1 MFPIF
6 YSIIDLWENLKD
18 VLSALNYEIFLEIF
32 MGKKINSFF
41 FTTFLYFS

>member
-18 VLSALNYEIFLEIF
+18 VLSSLNYEIFLEIF
-32 MGKKINSFF
+32 MGKEKN
-41 FTTFLYFS
+41 

>member
-32 MGKKINSFF
+32 MGKEKN
-41 FTTFLYFS
+41 

>member
-18 VLSALNYEIFLEIF
+18 VLSALNYKIFLEIF
-32 MGKKINSFF
+32 MGKEKN
-41 FTTFLYFS
+41 